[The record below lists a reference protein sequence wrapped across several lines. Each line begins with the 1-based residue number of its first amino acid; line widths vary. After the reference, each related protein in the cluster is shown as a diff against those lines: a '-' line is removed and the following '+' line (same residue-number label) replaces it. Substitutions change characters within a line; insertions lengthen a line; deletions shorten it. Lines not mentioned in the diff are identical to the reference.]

1 MNLPRVAVETPT
13 RLPERNL
20 DVLRA
25 IAVSF
30 VLANHLGI
38 LFHPSNVSRS
48 IFNAI
53 GDTGVLFFFVH
64 TSLVLMASLE
74 RQDRDAGWVGVFYL
88 RRALRIYP
96 LAIATIV
103 LLLVARVPETMPSI
117 GQHAVASARSMATV
131 ISNLLLAQNL
141 VGQPDLLGPFWSLP
155 IEVDMYLLLPL
166 CFLIARR
173 RSALPMVALLAAL
186 VAMHALVTAESFPGA
201 WRLTVFHYGPCFFG
215 GVLAYRL
222 LRTRARAALPSWCLL
237 VAIAVAASVELFARS
252 TMENHPVSWIPC
264 LLLGVALPYIGE
276 LAPSVVTR
284 VAKTIAKYSY
294 GIYLLHVPVLWFA
307 FDVCRALPL
316 GAQLLVAIVSLVAIT
331 WTAYRGVEAPAIE
344 LGRRL
349 THRRLTLAATQ
360 PAP

>member
-1 MNLPRVAVETPT
+1 LPAAQTRTP
-13 RLPERNL
+13 LPERNL

-25 IAVSF
+25 FAVTF
-30 VLANHLGI
+30 VLVNHLGI
-38 LFHPSNVSRS
+38 LFHPSSVSRTT
-48 IFNAI
+48 FNEL

-96 LAIATIV
+96 LAIATIL
-103 LLLVARVPETMPSI
+103 LLLVAHVPETMPAMR
-117 GQHAVASARSMATV
+117 QHVVAGARSV
-131 ISNLLLAQNL
+131 SVVLSNLLLAQNL
-141 VGQPDLLGPFWSLP
+141 VGHPDLLGPFWSLP

-166 CFLIARR
+166 CFLAARR
-173 RSALPMVALLAAL
+173 TSVTPLVVLLASL
-186 VAMHALVTAESFPGA
+186 VAMHFFVAAETFPGA

-222 LRTRARAALPSWCLL
+222 LRTDARAVLPSWSLFATIGVATSIPLL
-237 VAIAVAASVELFARS
+237 ARS
-252 TMENHPVSWIPC
+252 TMENHPPSWVPC
-264 LLLGVALPYIGE
+264 LFLGATLPYIGE
-276 LAPSVVTR
+276 LAPSLLTR
-284 VAKTIAKYSY
+284 GGKTIAKYSY

-316 GAQLLVAIVSLVAIT
+316 LAQVAVAIGTLVSLVWAAYHAI
-331 WTAYRGVEAPAIE
+331 EAPAIE